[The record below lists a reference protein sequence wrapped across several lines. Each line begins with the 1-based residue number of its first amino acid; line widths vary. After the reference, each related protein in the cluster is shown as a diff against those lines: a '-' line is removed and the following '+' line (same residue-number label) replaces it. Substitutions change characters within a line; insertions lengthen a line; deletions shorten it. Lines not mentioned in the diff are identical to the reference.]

1 MGWKTAIAFTLVGV
15 TMTALIVKNK
25 AKILT
30 RHFENIQIL
39 PAGFRGLKLKWNNGY
54 PTLEFKVDFKFINPL
69 PEAFD
74 LNGMIAKLQ
83 RIIIYDTQ
91 GKPLGVS
98 TPNLSKLSIPANGTA
113 TLANVPFTVDATQL
127 LKNILD
133 YKNINLSNFK
143 FEGIISILGTQH
155 KI

>member
-1 MGWKTAIAFTLVGV
+1 MGWKTAAAFTLVGI
-15 TMTALIVKNK
+15 TITAIIVKNK
-25 AKILT
+25 AERLT
-30 RHFENIQIL
+30 KHFENIQIL
-39 PAGFRGLKLKWNNGY
+39 PSGFRGLKLNWNNGF
-54 PTLEFKVDFKFINPL
+54 PTLEFKVDFKFTNPL

-83 RIIIYDTQ
+83 RIIIYDAQ

-98 TPNLSKLSIPANGTA
+98 TPNLSKLTIPANGTT
-113 TLANVPFTVDATQL
+113 TLSNIPFTVDATQL
-127 LKNILD
+127 LKNVID

-143 FEGIISILGTQH
+143 FEAIISILGTQH

>member
-1 MGWKTAIAFTLVGV
+1 MGWKTAVAFTLVGISV
-15 TMTALIVKNK
+15 TAIIVKKK
-25 AKILT
+25 AERLT
-30 RHFENIQIL
+30 RHFENIKTL
-39 PAGFRGLKLKWNNGY
+39 PVGFRGLKLNWNNGF

-74 LNGMIAKLQ
+74 LNGMIVKLQ
-83 RIIIYDTQ
+83 RIIIYHAQ
-91 GKPLGVS
+91 GKALGVS
-98 TPNLSKLSIPANGTA
+98 TPNLGKLTIPANGA
-113 TLANVPFTVDATQL
+113 ITLSNIPFTVDATQL

-143 FEGIISILGTQH
+143 FEGIISILGTEH